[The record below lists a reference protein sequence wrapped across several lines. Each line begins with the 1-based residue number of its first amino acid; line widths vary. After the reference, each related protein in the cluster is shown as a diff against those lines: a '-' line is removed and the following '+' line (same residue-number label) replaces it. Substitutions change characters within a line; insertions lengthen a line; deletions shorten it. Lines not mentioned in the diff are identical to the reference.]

1 MLKKLFLPIILLLL
15 TQTIVAQDIVVVGQ
29 VLSAENSEPLQAAS
43 VWFKGTNIGCTTN
56 EEGFF
61 MLRSN
66 EPQRT
71 LIASVVGYKQRQI
84 KLDYGKDQMIR
95 IYLKEDISILDEVIA
110 MPKQDEAIILLKK
123 VYENRKNNNPENVTN
138 ISTTMNDVTAIN
150 LSNIKQKAL
159 QRKLFKDLMSGA
171 IVQTDTTFSLPVY
184 INQSIY
190 NLQLTPDSNSST
202 LLDSKQNALNIF
214 PPEHWQQ
221 IISAYTPDINPYKP
235 YSTVLGHN
243 FMSPVAPNAKLYYNL
258 YLADSTHINGRKNYQ
273 IKFYPKQNQGLLF
286 KGDMWIDSTTYAI
299 TEANITIPSY
309 TSVNFLNALNY
320 NFKM

>member
-171 IVQTDTTFSLPVY
+171 I
-184 INQSIY
+184 
-190 NLQLTPDSNSST
+190 
-202 LLDSKQNALNIF
+202 A
-214 PPEHWQQ
+214 Q
-221 IISAYTPDINPYKP
+221 ID
-235 YSTVLGHN
+235 
-243 FMSPVAPNAKLYYNL
+243 
-258 YLADSTHINGRKNYQ
+258 
-273 IKFYPKQNQGLLF
+273 
-286 KGDMWIDSTTYAI
+286 
-299 TEANITIPSY
+299 
-309 TSVNFLNALNY
+309 
-320 NFKM
+320 

>member
-95 IYLKEDISILDEVIA
+95 IYLKEDISILDEVIEKFGN
-110 MPKQDEAIILLKK
+110 MIEELEEKILDYHGEEK
-123 VYENRKNNNPENVTN
+123 VTPAVTDILAYAKIVSPNV
-138 ISTTMNDVTAIN
+138 
-150 LSNIKQKAL
+150 L
-159 QRKLFKDLMSGA
+159 
-171 IVQTDTTFSLPVY
+171 
-184 INQSIY
+184 
-190 NLQLTPDSNSST
+190 
-202 LLDSKQNALNIF
+202 
-214 PPEHWQQ
+214 
-221 IISAYTPDINPYKP
+221 
-235 YSTVLGHN
+235 
-243 FMSPVAPNAKLYYNL
+243 
-258 YLADSTHINGRKNYQ
+258 
-273 IKFYPKQNQGLLF
+273 
-286 KGDMWIDSTTYAI
+286 
-299 TEANITIPSY
+299 
-309 TSVNFLNALNY
+309 
-320 NFKM
+320 